1 MDRTHSIIILVC
13 AMINGSSMSL
23 LLFALDH
30 DRLTWVWVIGLTAA
44 CIQGTIAIA
53 SLWAW
58 RIQNTRARPIVD
70 ASKPAGYNGQA

>member
-1 MDRTHSIIILVC
+1 MDRTNSIITLVG

-30 DRLTWVWVIGLTAA
+30 DRLAWVWIVGLTAA
-44 CIQGTIAIA
+44 CVQGMIATA

-58 RIQNTRARPIVD
+58 RIQNTRARSIVD
-70 ASKPAGYNGQA
+70 ASKPAGHNRQA